1 MINIKY
7 EDIEI
12 AREQLYKRGL
22 IFHHRSTARKYQYDI
37 RGAYLVMD
45 YKGRYGVGKKLVY
58 LPGTDV
64 KYLSVEYWVERR
76 ISID

>member
-1 MINIKY
+1 MRY

-12 AREQLYKRGL
+12 ARENLYKDGYRL
-22 IFHHRSTARKYQYDI
+22 HHRATARKYQYDI
-37 RGAYLVMD
+37 CGAYLIIN

-64 KYLSVEYWVERR
+64 KYLSVEYWVREGE
-76 ISID
+76 